1 MWELIACNRLRGLHS
16 ASVDEIVFNS
26 VRLCGGDT
34 FSLIN
39 NVCGRPE
46 DAKTAVLAE
55 ETFRKRLEG
64 TIPNINP

>member
-26 VRLCGGDT
+26 VRLCSGDT
-34 FSLIN
+34 FSLN
-39 NVCGRPE
+39 NVRGRAE
-46 DAKTAVLAE
+46 DAKTAVPAE
-55 ETFRKRLEG
+55 ETFRKQLEG